1 MTRLLAKIILV
12 FLCSSYTYYS
22 QNIEFQIMGN
32 RLFTTKQ
39 YSDWLGKIRVRNNEE
54 LRDSIIARLSRHLTA
69 NGYFNFKI
77 DSFSVKKDSSAIK
90 IILVLKEGVPTTI
103 NKIIFDGLNRNDS
116 EFVLQNFSYLT
127 GKVFSKYELESAIN
141 QTLRKFENNG
151 YPFTEIKIQS
161 MLFTGGNSPHPTV
174 NIYLKLNKGEPA
186 KIDRIEVEGNS
197 GTKSYVIS
205 REFRFNAGEEYS
217 EKKIEQGVAALQ
229 KLDYFQEVAKPQY
242 YVDQGGNGILRVRV
256 KEKSTN
262 NFDGIVGYVPSQ
274 NKKTNGY
281 FTGYLNIS
289 LRNLF
294 GTGRAFAFRWM
305 QENKYSQELELKY
318 LEPWVFNFPINIL
331 ARLYQRKQDTTYV
344 KRTLNFELTYLASEN
359 FSASILAGSE
369 STTPTLNKSL
379 NLSVFNSSSF
389 SSGVIFQY
397 DSRDNI
403 FAPASGAI
411 FNSAYKFTQKK
422 IYGPKEL
429 LTPGTKTKTFNQKL
443 ELNFAFYLQLFN
455 RNVLAFNLSGREL
468 RGSQLDISDLYRI
481 GGANSVRGYR
491 EKQFAGNRTAWSN
504 FEYRYLLARNSFA
517 FLFLDAGYFLK
528 SEGVI
533 GSPNKQSEFLRSYGL
548 GFSLATGLGILK
560 VSYAIAKGS
569 ALTEGFIHF
578 GLHNRF

>member
-1 MTRLLAKIILV
+1 M
-12 FLCSSYTYYS
+12 
-22 QNIEFQIMGN
+22 
-32 RLFTTKQ
+32 
-39 YSDWLGKIRVRNNEE
+39 
-54 LRDSIIARLSRHLTA
+54 TA

-403 FAPASGAI
+403 FAPTSGAI

-517 FLFLDAGYFLK
+517 FLFLDTGYFLK
-528 SEGVI
+528 SKGVI